1 MNENNP
7 NLPEYVK
14 TLPKV
19 LQDLIF
25 NWPWEERIGEIAKK
39 YSLNYNQTES
49 LINNVLFVLI
59 GLDKPEILQQ
69 TLVVELKISK
79 LLTDQIVGDLENR
92 VFEYAIKEI
101 EGKGK
106 IISKSKFP
114 MSNQG
119 QNLNDQTSKPESLAR
134 TVLDTALKPKVPE
147 VKPAN
152 LPMVEKGEVV
162 HVNKPQ
168 AQKETFENRI
178 NYKPAPTTTSIKPEP
193 VQRPV
198 SVPRYDIN
206 NEEMP
211 KSQFPMSN
219 QNQNQNDKKVDS
231 IIENKLKGVTTGTPE
246 KTPPVPDAPRKYA
259 VDPYREPTE

>member
-49 LINNVLFVLI
+49 LINGVLFVLI
-59 GLDKPEILQQ
+59 GLDKPETLQQ

-147 VKPAN
+147 VKPAH
-152 LPMVEKGEVV
+152 L
-162 HVNKPQ
+162 
-168 AQKETFENRI
+168 
-178 NYKPAPTTTSIKPEP
+178 
-193 VQRPV
+193 
-198 SVPRYDIN
+198 
-206 NEEMP
+206 
-211 KSQFPMSN
+211 PMSN

>member
-1 MNENNP
+1 MS
-7 NLPEYVK
+7 
-14 TLPKV
+14 
-19 LQDLIF
+19 
-25 NWPWEERIGEIAKK
+25 EEQKWQTVVNKK
-39 YSLNYNQTES
+39 KN
-49 LINNVLFVLI
+49 
-59 GLDKPEILQQ
+59 
-69 TLVVELKISK
+69 
-79 LLTDQIVGDLENR
+79 
-92 VFEYAIKEI
+92 
-101 EGKGK
+101 K
-106 IISKSKFP
+106 IISP
-114 MSNQG
+114 
-119 QNLNDQTSKPESLAR
+119 SL
-134 TVLDTALKPKVPE
+134 
-147 VKPAN
+147 
-152 LPMVEKGEVV
+152 LPYD
-162 HVNKPQ
+162 PIISR
-168 AQKETFENRI
+168 QKETFENRI